1 MRTSLP
7 VRIFAF
13 ASLFATG
20 LSVQAQIGIGTN
32 TPAASSRLEVSAA
45 NRGFLP
51 PRVNLKGTDD
61 ATQTPPTIASPATG
75 LTVYNLATAGSGAT
89 AVSPGL
95 YFYDGV
101 KWQRVLNQAPDAT
114 IEFNTA
120 NPNTGSPTF
129 TPNTPAS
136 RDVIYVSSV
145 DASQWTY
152 NGTAYV
158 TFTPPASTA
167 WFSQNSTTADAGSNK
182 TGGIYRTGNVG
193 IGTGSFT
200 PTTKLDI
207 RAATS
212 GTGFRLVDGSQGAN
226 KVLQS
231 DANGYASW
239 ATNTAITPA
248 VIGTLGNG
256 FASIGQNTYT
266 GASIILP
273 NGKWSVQ
280 VSMLVATAS
289 TGNYWVR
296 TGFSSSS
303 TVSNL
308 GVDGIGPTLISG
320 YILGGGSFQMLSGT
334 VIINNTSGANK
345 TYFYWSGET
354 GLYDG
359 GTANATFNHLGRNS
373 VGENSIVA
381 YPMN

>member
-32 TPAASSRLEVSAA
+32 TPSTSARLEVAA
-45 NRGFLP
+45 TNRGFLP
-51 PRVNLKGTDD
+51 PRVQLKGTDD
-61 ATQTPPTIASPATG
+61 ASQTPPTIAAPATG
-75 LTVYNLATAGSGAT
+75 LTVYNTATAGSGAT

-129 TPNTPAS
+129 TPNPPAS

-182 TGGIYRTGNVG
+182 TSGIYRTGNVG

-226 KVLQS
+226 KVLRS
-231 DANGYASW
+231 DADGYASW

-248 VIGTLGNG
+248 VVATLGSG
-256 FASIGQNTYT
+256 FASIGQNQFT
-266 GASIILP
+266 GATITLP

-280 VSMLVATAS
+280 ISMLLVTTSAGA
-289 TGNYWVR
+289 YWVR
-296 TGFSSSS
+296 TGFADSQNGS
-303 TVSNL
+303 L
-308 GVDGIGPTLISG
+308 GADGIGINLVSG
-320 YILGGGSFQMLSGT
+320 YVLGGGRFQTLAGT
-334 VIINNTSGANK
+334 IIINNTSGGNK
-345 TYFYWSGET
+345 TYYYVT
-354 GLYDG
+354 GPTGIYEG
-359 GTANATFNHLGRNS
+359 GDVNATFQHLGRNS

>member
-20 LSVQAQIGIGTN
+20 LSVKAQIGIGTN
-32 TPAASSRLEVSAA
+32 TPSTSARLEVSAA

-51 PRVNLKGTDD
+51 PRVQLKGTDD
-61 ATQTPPTIASPATG
+61 ATQATPTIASPATG

-95 YFYDGV
+95 YYYDGV
-101 KWQRVLNQAPDAT
+101 KWQRVINQAPDAT
-114 IEFNTA
+114 VEFNTA

-207 RAATS
+207 RASTA

-256 FASIGQNTYT
+256 FASIGQNSFT